1 MKVNRKI
8 EYLFTYGS
16 NPTDWFELDIEVN
29 YNYLPNYVLNKNVYN
44 FHNF

>member
-16 NPTDWFELDIEVN
+16 NPTDWFEFDIEVN
-29 YNYLPNYVLNKNVYN
+29 YNYLIMY
-44 FHNF
+44 